1 MPMKKKYVFVFFTLL
16 VITLAGM
23 GMTSLYAMRED
34 SREQSGELSVVTSF
48 YPMYIAAMNVVG
60 DLDGVKLTNLSEPQ
74 MGCLHDFQLTPEDMK
89 LLSTADV
96 FVINGGGIESFI
108 EKVASS
114 YPSLKIVEA
123 CNGIPLLQEEDEE
136 NAHAWMSI
144 GLYEQQVEN
153 IAKGLAAADPSH
165 EQQYES
171 NAKEYC
177 RKLEDLRERQQAV
190 CEVAKGQNVIL
201 FHEAYAYVAKDYGMN
216 VSYVLDL
223 DEERQV
229 SAGEVSDLL
238 SAVQKD
244 HVKYILAEKRYGQSM
259 GNTIEKESDAEVIYL
274 DPLNRG
280 DYDKDRYLKGMSENI
295 GLLEQYFRVTVQ
307 P

>member
-1 MPMKKKYVFVFFTLL
+1 MKKKYVFVFVMLL

-23 GMTSLYAMRED
+23 GLTSLYVMRED
-34 SREQSGELSVVTSF
+34 NQQQQEELSVVTSF
-48 YPMYIAAMNVVG
+48 YPMYIAAMNAVG
-60 DLDGVKLTNLSEPQ
+60 NTEGVKLTNLSEPQ
-74 MGCLHDFQLTPEDMK
+74 TGCLHDFQLTPEDMK

-96 FVINGGGIESFI
+96 FVINGGGIESFM
-108 EKVASS
+108 EEVAAS
-114 YPSLKIVEA
+114 YPSLQILEA
-123 CNGIPLLQEEDEE
+123 CDGISLLQEEDEE

-165 EQQYES
+165 TKQYES
-171 NAKEYC
+171 NAREYC
-177 RKLEDLRERQQAV
+177 GKLEELQERQQAV
-190 CEVAKGQNVIL
+190 CEAAKGQNVIL
-201 FHEAYAYVAKDYGMN
+201 FHAAYAYVAEDYGMN

-229 SAGEVSDLL
+229 SAGELSDLL

-244 HVKYILAEKRYGQSM
+244 HVRYILAEKRYGQSM
-259 GNTIEKESDAEVIYL
+259 GDTVERESDAEAIYL

-280 DYDKDRYLKGMSENI
+280 KYDKDSYLKGMSENI
-295 GLLEQYFRVTVQ
+295 RLLEQYLRVTVQ